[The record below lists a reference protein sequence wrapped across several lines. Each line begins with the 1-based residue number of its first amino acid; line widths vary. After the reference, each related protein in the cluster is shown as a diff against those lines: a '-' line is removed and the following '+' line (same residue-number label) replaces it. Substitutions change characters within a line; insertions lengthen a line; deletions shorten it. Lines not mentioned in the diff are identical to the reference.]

1 MSSPEVVKIRPWTR
15 QTTLR
20 LILSALFLAIGYVL
34 PFATGQI
41 REIGNMLLPMHLP
54 VFLCGMICGW
64 KYGAAVGMVL
74 PITRSLI
81 FGMPVLYPAAI
92 AMSAELMTYGLLTGL
107 IYGNARKKNLLS
119 IYTGLLIAM
128 VAGRLVWGGAQLI
141 LLGIGGTAFS
151 WKAFMAGAL
160 LQAVPGIVLQL
171 ILIPAVMMTLQKTH
185 VLPFREGGKEMR

>member
-1 MSSPEVVKIRPWTR
+1 MPSPEVVKARPWTR

-20 LILSALFLAIGYVL
+20 LVLSALFLAIGYVL

-64 KYGAAVGMVL
+64 KYGAAVGLVL

-92 AMSAELMTYGLLTGL
+92 AMSAELMTYGLLAGL
-107 IYGNARKKNLLS
+107 IYGSAQKKNLLAV
-119 IYTGLLIAM
+119 YAGLLIAM
-128 VAGRLVWGGAQLI
+128 IAGRLVWGGAQII

-160 LQAVPGIVLQL
+160 LQAVPGIILQL

>member
-64 KYGAAVGMVL
+64 KYGAAVGMIL

-92 AMSAELMTYGLLTGL
+92 AMSAELMTYGLLAGL

-128 VAGRLVWGGAQLI
+128 VAGRLAWGGAQLI

-171 ILIPAVMMTLQKTH
+171 ILIPAVMMTLQKIH